1 MQTRVKG
8 ERRISLVIYY
18 SNSLFRSRGISLTG
32 SRSKAILEARPCT
45 SHPMPS
51 QVKGVCSGPSVL
63 TKLGPRS
70 GMSQLH
76 RTRFA
81 FRFTFF
87 VSFIFYL
94 ALISTL
100 RGGEVNKPSRNT
112 YEYSKYSNSIAIIK
126 IRITFKSHIK
136 RQSYQLPSLQSSQ
149 KLLFTQLPLY
159 QPYQPSDCV
168 NTIVGAASKT
178 LIKSHS
184 IRGKK
189 KREEKLEKRNAK
201 VQLLSS
207 SASLAS
213 PCGRG
218 W

>member
-8 ERRISLVIYY
+8 ERRISLVYY

-51 QVKGVCSGPSVL
+51 QFKGVCSGPSVL

-100 RGGEVNKPSRNT
+100 RGGEVNKPSRDT
-112 YEYSKYSNSIAIIK
+112 YEYSRKYSNSIAIIK

-136 RQSYQLPSLQSSQ
+136 RQSYQLPSLQ
-149 KLLFTQLPLY
+149 KLLSNYLFINLPL
-159 QPYQPSDCV
+159 
-168 NTIVGAASKT
+168 IAST
-178 LIKSHS
+178 RSF
-184 IRGKK
+184 
-189 KREEKLEKRNAK
+189 A
-201 VQLLSS
+201 LL
-207 SASLAS
+207 LK
-213 PCGRG
+213 P
-218 W
+218 